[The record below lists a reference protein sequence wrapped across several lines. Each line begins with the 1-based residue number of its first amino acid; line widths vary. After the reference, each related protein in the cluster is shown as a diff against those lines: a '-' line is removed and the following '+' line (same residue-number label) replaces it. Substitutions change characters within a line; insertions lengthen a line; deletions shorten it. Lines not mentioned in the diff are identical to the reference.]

1 MLRWSPARVSWVG
14 GGGGGG
20 GTPPAPSDPC
30 GEGDGERGYTPGTPA
45 AGDPPRCPPAP
56 LPVSAWQQDAPP
68 FRSPPGFSGPPPG
81 ARHHWHRFRSRQQLQ
96 GTGEGMVRGC
106 GGLDTPPP
114 PPGSHPAPN
123 RPSQNPR
130 PGTYCIST
138 HTPMSSTEATTETTT
153 KAVIVCFF
161 WLAAT
166 TASRSACSHRVPTY
180 PEWHLHRWGGH
191 THTGRA
197 SASAPGPGQPLGA
210 RQNQGRPH
218 FFGGFP
224 RERRRTC
231 LDLNC
236 PRFLFGFFFL
246 FLFFPAL
253 TRTPACPPGP
263 GTGRCRGSRT
273 GCESRDSR

>member
-114 PPGSHPAPN
+114 PPRLASCPKSAKPKPPARYLLYKHAHADEQHRGHHRNHHQGGDRLLLLVSGHHGQQVGVLAPRPHVPRMAPAPVGGTHTHGKGI
-123 RPSQNPR
+123 SISPR
-130 PGTYCIST
+130 TGAAARSPAKPGATPVFWGIPPGETKDPLGFELPEVFVWFFFSFSFFPGTYT
-138 HTPMSSTEATTETTT
+138 HAGLSSWTRNRQVPW
-153 KAVIVCFF
+153 KQN
-161 WLAAT
+161 WL
-166 TASRSACSHRVPTY
+166 
-180 PEWHLHRWGGH
+180 
-191 THTGRA
+191 
-197 SASAPGPGQPLGA
+197 
-210 RQNQGRPH
+210 
-218 FFGGFP
+218 
-224 RERRRTC
+224 
-231 LDLNC
+231 
-236 PRFLFGFFFL
+236 
-246 FLFFPAL
+246 
-253 TRTPACPPGP
+253 
-263 GTGRCRGSRT
+263 
-273 GCESRDSR
+273 